1 LLKLPDVALVDAYD
15 SQFKYIQ
22 NASLIVTE
30 NGSSGWEGM
39 IMGRKVLTLSQ
50 TFYDGV
56 DVAAKLTNR
65 DDLARTILDLIRAPN
80 PDQAEIDKKLGLII
94 DAEFQ
99 TTFVERDM
107 ASALQQLSDALSP
120 LVPAAVS
127 SRNRQ
132 IVTAD

>member
-1 LLKLPDVALVDAYD
+1 
-15 SQFKYIQ
+15 
-22 NASLIVTE
+22 
-30 NGSSGWEGM
+30 
-39 IMGRKVLTLSQ
+39 MGRKVLTLSQ

-65 DDLARTILDLIRAPN
+65 DDLARTILDLIRAPD

-107 ASALQQLSDALSP
+107 ASALEQLSEALSP
-120 LVPAAVS
+120 LGPAPDV

-132 IVTAD
+132 IVTAN